1 MACDS
6 DSFFEKPSMNC
17 PECGVKM
24 ERSVL
29 TSTVFLIHAPA
40 DTKEVLRSLK
50 CPLFGAS
57 TIPEIPA
64 TLPPEQKDDEV
75 LDIPSIWRTTGHFNA
90 MWNRSK

>member
-1 MACDS
+1 MTRSRLVDS
-6 DSFFEKPSMNC
+6 I
-17 PECGVKM
+17 
-24 ERSVL
+24 
-29 TSTVFLIHAPA
+29 FLVHEPGIGEIMRA
-40 DTKEVLRSLK
+40 LR